1 VVAPQHWP
9 HVHSTD
15 YNTALHR
22 KQLQPTIRN
31 SSVTVLLKCIGTCG
45 GSVLSSESHASVIF
59 AVSLAM
65 MSSFCKSLR
74 ARPCLII
81 LSQNFSSC
89 SILGIGDTD
98 LSPAATCC
106 NVLACI
112 QCSANVCKQGVSA
125 HSIWRV
131 LHHSSGSEQLH

>member
-1 VVAPQHWP
+1 MKYVV
-9 HVHSTD
+9 
-15 YNTALHR
+15 
-22 KQLQPTIRN
+22 
-31 SSVTVLLKCIGTCG
+31 TCG
-45 GSVLSSESHASVIF
+45 GSVLSSESHASVIL

-89 SILGIGDTD
+89 SIFGIGDTD
-98 LSPAATCC
+98 LSPAATYC

-112 QCSANVCKQGVSA
+112 HAVQRSSAKCASKVCQLTGYRIANAYQRYRAIASA
-125 HSIWRV
+125 YSASHSASTVRSV
-131 LHHSSGSEQLH
+131 YSSVPQLQ